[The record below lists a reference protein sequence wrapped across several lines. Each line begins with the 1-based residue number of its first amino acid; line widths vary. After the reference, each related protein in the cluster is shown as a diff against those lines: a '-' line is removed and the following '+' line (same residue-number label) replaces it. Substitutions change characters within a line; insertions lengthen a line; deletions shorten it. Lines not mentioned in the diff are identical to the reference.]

1 VGVDRIDV
9 LELLQSVAIPYL
21 GNPVETEPAD
31 LTGEMTCLDQGGRSI
46 DEVKGLLGH
55 ASIATTQIYVH
66 ASRARLE
73 AAVASLPDVL
83 DVGQ

>member
-1 VGVDRIDV
+1 MALTLSTWRQVKLSPHKLRHSYASA
-9 LELLQSVAIPYL
+9 L
-21 GNPVETEPAD
+21 VE
-31 LTGEMTCLDQGGRSI
+31 GGRSI
-46 DEVKGLLGH
+46 DEVKELLGH

-83 DVGQ
+83 DVGR